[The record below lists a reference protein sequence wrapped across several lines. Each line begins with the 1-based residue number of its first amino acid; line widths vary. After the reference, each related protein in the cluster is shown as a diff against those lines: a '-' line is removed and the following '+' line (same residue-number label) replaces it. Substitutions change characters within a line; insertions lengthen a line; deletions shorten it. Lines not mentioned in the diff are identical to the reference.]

1 MGPPP
6 GPYPDEGE
14 PPPGRFC
21 RDDRDGAFALTDGA
35 LVPEDETEDT
45 LGVDTPRGATPGVDT
60 RVDGV
65 LGVDTPTEGTLGV
78 DTRIDGV
85 FGRDAPTE
93 GTLGEDTRIEGTPG
107 VDTGG
112 WLEMAE
118 ASVAAGAGAAGAEVG
133 VLDTPRP
140 HACQGRASKATRASA
155 HTKAALDFLSA
166 AIRSS

>member
-1 MGPPP
+1 LGPP

-14 PPPGRFC
+14 APARWFC
-21 RDDRDGAFALTDGA
+21 RDDPDDAFVLTDGA
-35 LVPEDETEDT
+35 LVPKAETEDT
-45 LGVDTPRGATPGVDT
+45 LRVDAPSGGTLGVDT
-60 RVDGV
+60 RVDGM

-78 DTRIDGV
+78 DTRVDGALGV
-85 FGRDAPTE
+85 DTPTE

-107 VDTGG
+107 LDTGG

-133 VLDTPRP
+133 VIDTPRP
-140 HACQGRASKATRASA
+140 QACQGRASKATKASA